1 MKRITVFIPN
11 LITLLNLSAGT
22 LAVVYAIDG
31 DLGRAA
37 VFILI
42 AAAFDFFDGLAARL
56 LKAYSDL
63 GKELDSLADVVS
75 FGVAPAMIFFTLMEL
90 AIFGENL
97 PLQQISWSVVELLFL
112 LCALMIPAFS
122 AYRLAKFNTD
132 SRQAVNFFGLP
143 TPANAILWAS
153 FGLMSGYSENETLL
167 SMLFTPENL
176 VATAVITSLLLVSEI
191 PMFSLK
197 FSGLQFYGNWYRYI
211 FLFAALILIILAGI
225 YAPALIIMLYISLS
239 ISFYL
244 LKVDI

>member
-1 MKRITVFIPN
+1 MKNIMSFIPN
-11 LITLLNLSAGT
+11 LITLLNLSSGT
-22 LAVVYAIDG
+22 LAVIFALDG

-42 AAAFDFFDGLAARL
+42 AAVFDFFDGLAARL

-63 GKELDSLADVVS
+63 GRELDSLADVVS

-90 AIFGENL
+90 ALFGENL
-97 PLQQISWSVVELLFL
+97 PLQQISGNFTEWLFL
-112 LCALMIPAFS
+112 LSALIIPAFS

-132 SRQAVNFFGLP
+132 SRQTINFFGLP

-153 FGLMSGYSENETLL
+153 FGLMSGYSGNEELL
-167 SMLFTPENL
+167 RMLFTPGNL
-176 VATAVITSLLLVSEI
+176 LVTALITSLLLVSEI

-197 FSGLQFYGNWYRYI
+197 FSGLQFYTNWYRYI
-211 FLFAALILIILAGI
+211 FLFAALILIVMAGI
-225 YAPALIIMLYISLS
+225 YAPVLIIMLYISLS

-244 LKVDI
+244 LKVAI

>member
-1 MKRITVFIPN
+1 MKHITKFIPN

-42 AAAFDFFDGLAARL
+42 AAVFDFFDGLAARL
-56 LKAYSDL
+56 LKAYSDI
-63 GKELDSLADVVS
+63 GRELDSLADVVS

-97 PLQQISWSVVELLFL
+97 PLQQISGELIEWLFL

-132 SRQAVNFFGLP
+132 SRQAVIFFGLP

-153 FGLMSGYSENETLL
+153 FGLMSGFSGNEKLL
-167 SMLFTPENL
+167 SMLFTPGNL
-176 VATAVITSLLLVSEI
+176 VVTAVITSLLLVSEI

-197 FSGLQFYGNWYRYI
+197 FSGLQFYNNWYRYI
-211 FLFAALILIILAGI
+211 FLLAALTLIILAGI
-225 YAPALIIMLYISLS
+225 YAPVLIILLYISFS